1 MEYTSYDDLYKLT
14 STYIHKEKD
23 QELIKKAYDTAV
35 RLHDGQLRKSGE
47 PYIIHPLNVACN
59 LAILNVGP
67 ATIAAGLLH
76 DVVEDTE
83 FTNEDMIREFGEDIA
98 SLVDGVT
105 KVGQLKFTSLEQ
117 KQVENHQH
125 MLLAMAKDIRVI
137 IVKLADRLHN
147 IRTLGALNNE
157 KQERIARE
165 TLEIYAPLAHKLGMF
180 RIKAELE
187 DTALK
192 YCDPQMY
199 NKIMSQIKSDQ
210 SARIQNVDHTIEEIK
225 KHLAPYHFDHLEIKG
240 RIKNIFSIYK
250 KMKTQNK
257 SFEDIYDVLAIRVI
271 VDTVGECYQV
281 LGLIHGHYTPVPKR
295 FKDYIAVPK
304 PNMYQ
309 SLHTTVIS
317 NDGFT
322 FEVQIRTK
330 EMDKVAE
337 YGVAAHWAYKE
348 NVEYSKEKEQ
358 FEIAQK
364 LKWYGELLKF
374 SDESEKPAEAKDYVE
389 TVKEEIL
396 STNVYVYTP
405 IGEVIDLPRG
415 ATPLDFAY
423 KIHTNIGNKTVG
435 AIVNNRIVPLD
446 YELQTGDIISI
457 KTNKNSFGPSENWLK
472 IAKTAHAKH
481 KIKNFLNKQNKDIL
495 IAQGKST
502 LDEEFHSNKHVSYDI
517 DEEFI
522 SKNFSKNNVV
532 TLEDLYLEIGKGN
545 LSAKTVYS
553 KYVGENTNL
562 TEEALNR
569 QIERNQRILTTN
581 SETGVV
587 VEGLTNPQ
595 LKLGSCC
602 NPIPGDEI
610 LGYVTKGNGIVVHH
624 FGCKNIKSFE
634 KERLIPLSWATAP
647 GRKYPVSIKIY
658 ATSSMNLLVEIM
670 NTISASGM
678 SILAISANSNNN
690 LETIVKLKVM
700 TNNLVELEKMIINMK
715 KLKFVYNIERDN
727 LWE

>member
-1 MEYTSYDDLYKLT
+1 MNYTSYDDLYERITK
-14 STYIHKEKD
+14 YIHKDEHLS
-23 QELIKKAYDTAV
+23 LIKKAYDLAV
-35 RLHDGQLRKSGE
+35 KLHDGQLRKSGE
-47 PYIIHPLNVACN
+47 PYIIHPLNVAII
-59 LAILNVGP
+59 LADLHVGP
-67 ATIAAGLLH
+67 AAIAAGLLH

-83 FTNEDMIREFGEDIA
+83 CTKEELASLFGNDIA
-98 SLVDGVT
+98 ELVDGVT
-105 KVGQLKFTSLEQ
+105 KVGQLKFASLEQ

-125 MLLAMAKDIRVI
+125 MLLAMARDIRVI

-157 KQERIARE
+157 KQVRIARE
-165 TLEIYAPLAHKLGMF
+165 TLEIYAPLAHKMGMF

-187 DTALK
+187 DSSLK
-192 YCDPQMY
+192 YVDSTMY
-199 NKIMSQIKSDQ
+199 NKILSQIKSDQ

-225 KHLAPYHFDHLEIKG
+225 KHLAPHEFTSCLIKG
-240 RIKNIFSIYK
+240 RIKNIYSIYK
-250 KMKTQNK
+250 KMMTQQK

-271 VDTVGECYQV
+271 VGNVAECYQV
-281 LGLIHGHYTPVPKR
+281 LGLIHAHYTPIPKR

-322 FEVQIRTK
+322 FEVQIRTE
-330 EMDKVAE
+330 EMDRIAE

-348 NVEYSKEKEQ
+348 NVEYSREKEQ

-364 LKWYGELLKF
+364 LKWYGDLLKF
-374 SDESEKPAEAKDYVE
+374 SEEAEKPSEAKEYVE
-389 TVKEEIL
+389 TVKEDIL

-405 IGEVIDLPRG
+405 TGEVIDLPRG

-423 KIHTNIGNKTVG
+423 KIHTNIGNTTVG
-435 AIVNNRIVPLD
+435 AIVNNRIVSLD

-472 IAKTAHAKH
+472 IAKTTHARH
-481 KIKNFLNKQNKDIL
+481 KIKNFLNKQNKDVL
-495 IAQGKST
+495 LAQGKT
-502 LDEEFHSNKHVSYDI
+502 LIDTEFHNNKILNFDLT
-517 DEEFI
+517 EEFI
-522 SKNFSKNNVV
+522 SKNFSKNNVNDFDDLC
-532 TLEDLYLEIGKGN
+532 LEVAKGN
-545 LSAKTVYS
+545 LSPKTVVA
-553 KYVGENTNL
+553 KYTGDGAST
-562 TEEALNR
+562 TEDALNR

-587 VEGLTNPQ
+587 VEGLANPQ

-602 NPIPGDEI
+602 NPIPGDNI
-610 LGYVTKGNGIVVHH
+610 VGYVTKGNGIVVHH
-624 FGCKNIKSFE
+624 CNCRNIKSFQT
-634 KERLIPLSWATAP
+634 ERLIPLSWAMNP

-658 ATSSMNLLVEIM
+658 ATSSMNLLLEIM

-690 LETIVKLKVM
+690 LETVVKLKVM
-700 TNNLVELEKMIINMK
+700 ATDLLELEKMIINMK
-715 KLKFVYNIERDN
+715 KVKYIYNIERDN
-727 LWE
+727 L